1 MPILYNNLLLI
12 MKKNNLDTLVLENY
26 EKRLIEME
34 QDINDNIK
42 IIENKETS
50 DFDKENSQR
59 FLEVYLWRILDWTK
73 RPVFWTA
80 TKFWIDFLL
89 SPLNDIFQITLND
102 LKNVESAKSKIFLN
116 NFKKNEA
123 KFDKLDLLIIKSLE
137 QVESEYSKNFSKIK
151 GKWYYWKLMKI

>member
-1 MPILYNNLLLI
+1 

-59 FLEVYLWRILDWTK
+59 FLEVYL
-73 RPVFWTA
+73 
-80 TKFWIDFLL
+80 
-89 SPLNDIFQITLND
+89 
-102 LKNVESAKSKIFLN
+102 
-116 NFKKNEA
+116 
-123 KFDKLDLLIIKSLE
+123 
-137 QVESEYSKNFSKIK
+137 
-151 GKWYYWKLMKI
+151 